1 MHKSREAIPCMH
13 TSYYPISQINS
24 FLWYDIWWYYIDYCL
39 LTFLCSIGT
48 YWFFSTDLLSKLC
61 RPTFLPTLGDF
72 LGYKNHL
79 QLSNLVYNILTLSY
93 IKFTFRHHSTI
104 TTRWGLTLD
113 NLSSSPT
120 GAREADPFDFR
131 LLESSGRESFLLSAR
146 LMLSMKFRESFDEI
160 GPGELVPNNSFVF
173 RSRSFTKTSSR
184 AVRVLSYKQSHTY
197 RSFLY
202 NQYVDNIFTSFNIM
216 GILKSCNN
224 LPQV

>member
-39 LTFLCSIGT
+39 LTFLCRIGT

-93 IKFTFRHHSTI
+93 IKFQTSFYYHNKMGAYTRQLIILSHRGQRGRPVWLPTAGIQRTRVLLAKCSLDVVHEVPRVLWRDW
-104 TTRWGLTLD
+104 TRWAGPKQLVCLPLQVLHQ
-113 NLSSSPT
+113 NLQQG
-120 GAREADPFDFR
+120 GAGP
-131 LLESSGRESFLLSAR
+131 LL
-146 LMLSMKFRESFDEI
+146 
-160 GPGELVPNNSFVF
+160 
-173 RSRSFTKTSSR
+173 
-184 AVRVLSYKQSHTY
+184 
-197 RSFLY
+197 
-202 NQYVDNIFTSFNIM
+202 
-216 GILKSCNN
+216 
-224 LPQV
+224 